1 MLWAKIG
8 KGKIWES
15 EKQKLLGI
23 VTDRNLRFDGC
34 ILSQNKEAGRKLTVL
49 VRMCKFM
56 TNERRM
62 LMKAFIES

>member
-1 MLWAKIG
+1 MLWAKKG
-8 KGKIWES
+8 KGKIWEN
-15 EKQKLLGI
+15 EKQKLLGF
-23 VTDRNLRFDGC
+23 VTDRNLRFDGY
-34 ILSQNKEAGRKLTVL
+34 ILAQNKEAGRKLTVL